1 MASETNQTPLLTTS
15 LPTGVSAVPETTED
29 RPRSR
34 RVPWMGLM
42 VAVALLAASGVVR
55 AWQSWGIDE
64 ALRQGRESP
73 FPLAELPMTLGDW
86 EGETREMAPEIAR
99 ATGCTDHV
107 FRSYRND
114 QDRLPNRPDPALR
127 PDPGSGGALPQDLLS
142 LRRVRLHGPARTPGH
157 QGGAGPV
164 PLLVDGLRQGRR
176 RPGPSRRGVLHLGRG
191 QPRLPRSA
199 LGTRHGCVE
208 ADRTHSRVVQGP
220 PSEDHQPPG
229 APGIRQ
235 PLRVVPHRTD
245 ALARTEVQCGGAVH
259 RLAGGPDP
267 AAPVPGPALASSVPA

>member
-73 FPLAELPMTLGDW
+73 FPLSELPMTLGDW

-99 ATGCTDHV
+99 ATGCTDHA
-107 FRSYRND
+107 FRSYRNTKTGSRIDLILLYGPTLEVVGHSPKICYPYAGFDFMVQPEPRVVKVGQD
-114 QDRLPNRPDPALR
+114 QFAFSSMVFAKGEGDQALLEEVYYTWGAVN
-127 PDPGSGGALPQDLLS
+127 PGSPGVRWAPDMGAWKQIERIPGLYKVHLQRIISPLE
-142 LRRVRLHGPARTPGH
+142 RREFGNPCESFLTELMPWLEQRYSA
-157 QGGAGPV
+157 AV
-164 PLLVDGLRQGRR
+164 PSTGS
-176 RPGPSRRGVLHLGRG
+176 PEAPT
-191 QPRLPRSA
+191 QPPRSQA
-199 LGTRHGCVE
+199 
-208 ADRTHSRVVQGP
+208 P
-220 PSEDHQPPG
+220 PSP
-229 APGIRQ
+229 
-235 PLRVVPHRTD
+235 
-245 ALARTEVQCGGAVH
+245 
-259 RLAGGPDP
+259 
-267 AAPVPGPALASSVPA
+267 SVPA